1 MCPFRTPSDTLRVYY
16 LSLQT
21 LRTRSVVLVLV
32 SARLWI
38 TRNRICFRI
47 CLLLSSE
54 AVTGGFT
61 GRWLQDIVFVFPS
74 VYVS

>member
-1 MCPFRTPSDTLRVYY
+1 M
-16 LSLQT
+16 
-21 LRTRSVVLVLV
+21 VLVLV

-54 AVTGGFT
+54 AVTGGFLP
-61 GRWLQDIVFVFPS
+61 GDDYRILSSYSRQSKFPK
-74 VYVS
+74 

>member
-1 MCPFRTPSDTLRVYY
+1 MCPFRTPSDILRVYF

-54 AVTGGFT
+54 AVIGGCT

-74 VYVS
+74 VHVS